1 MANVNTLNILN
12 NFFERMKFS
21 PGSMEVNSL
30 KRMCIVPL
38 LKDIISGTMS
48 NLSCGHKQFWQKFIA
63 KCYPDMNMVYT
74 TSKSSGGSS
83 GGGGGTTPITPD
95 TPDTPTPS
103 TTNRVVY
110 VGSARNLPS
119 GNNIPSYSTAYDLS
133 KPGVVPTVMTSGT
146 FLWIAVPSGMSV
158 SRVDN
163 MEFAGDYIPMS
174 RFRKNIV
181 TIHNAP
187 HTLYYIESAIPMMT
201 NYKITII

>member
-95 TPDTPTPS
+95 TPDIPTPD

-110 VGSARNLPS
+110 VGRGNILPR
-119 GNNIPSYSTAYDLS
+119 GNDYIQQSSMYDLS
-133 KPGVVPTVMTSGT
+133 YANQRIEIATPGTVM
-146 FLWIAVPSGMSV
+146 WIAVPAGLTLRSV
-158 SRVDN
+158 INTS
-163 MEFAGDYIPMS
+163 FGGDYINLQKFS
-174 RFRKNIV
+174 KISQ
-181 TIHNAP
+181 TIHSAQYIV
-187 HTLYYIESAIPMMT
+187 YYIESAIPMRSK
-201 NYKITII
+201 YLITIS